1 MNYGTLNTLD
11 GILKKLQSDAA
22 TVGLTIAGLMIVV
35 YVIMVMFTDDTT
47 VAAHS
52 KRWENLRKVF
62 LCAALIA
69 AAGALVSFGQQ
80 LGGGLHA

>member
-11 GILKKLQSDAA
+11 AILKKLQSDAA
-22 TVGLTIAGLMIVV
+22 AVGMTIASLMIVI
-35 YVIMVMFTDDTT
+35 YVIMIMVHDDTN
-47 VAAHS
+47 VAAHT

-62 LCAALIA
+62 VGAALIA
-69 AAGALVSFGQQ
+69 AAGALVTFGQT